1 MTDYRSYKHHL
12 SNSFSGFNF
21 TTARI
26 LCITVIINHAFI
38 IGFNLQVV
46 PWPLMSTEEASA
58 EIRRLLEDPFAKLVA
73 RADFQQPIQLAIA
86 VLKSLQLPE
95 VVISK
100 KERIEVK
107 KKNWR

>member
-1 MTDYRSYKHHL
+1 ML
-12 SNSFSGFNF
+12 
-21 TTARI
+21 
-26 LCITVIINHAFI
+26 INHDLI
-38 IGFNLQVV
+38 IGFNLQVL

-58 EIRRLLEDPFAKLVA
+58 EIRRLLEDPFAKLIA

-95 VVISK
+95 VTISK

-107 KKNWR
+107 KNGDEAYLAALNNKSNDFDFVA